1 MNYTDIRKTVVPHSV
16 KDVPIK
22 DEIER
27 EFIFFTVEFNNFR
40 DVAPSRANEVS
51 DKEILDRCECVLCL
65 PKSYTDDG
73 EETPLI
79 ISCHG
84 AGNVVSAERNIVG
97 GVQRVLNCVDAGYA
111 VMDICGTAPHGLS
124 VACPEHIFALYKA
137 YRYVTRKF
145 NVSKEILITG
155 ASMGGH
161 TAMNFANTF
170 PSLVKA
176 IGIFYPRL
184 NIDGVTVD
192 GHYCIGTFDKTTPNA
207 VTGISTKQRTAA
219 FYRFPDE
226 NTWCEENTVGF
237 NPYKSH
243 SFINKD
249 GERCVIPPCPV
260 KIWQGTAD
268 QTVDP
273 VMVEEFF
280 RSIRR
285 AGCYAELHMIE
296 GIAHKTT
303 PAMQKELLIW
313 FNRFI

>member
-1 MNYTDIRKTVVPHSV
+1 MNYTEIRKTIVPHSA

-22 DEIER
+22 DAEPR
-27 EFIFFTVEFNNFR
+27 EFIFFTVEFNNYR
-40 DVAPSRANEVS
+40 DVSGSRANEVT
-51 DKEILDRCECVLCL
+51 DKEVMDRCECVLCL
-65 PKSYTDDG
+65 PDSYTEDG
-73 EETPLI
+73 DETPLI

-84 AGNVVSAERNIVG
+84 AGSLVSEARNNVG
-97 GVQRVLNCVDAGYA
+97 GVYRVLNCVDAGYA
-111 VMDICGTAPHGLS
+111 VLDICGSAAHGLS

-137 YRYVTRKF
+137 YRYVTKHF
-145 NVSKEILITG
+145 NVSKEILLTG

-184 NIDGVTVD
+184 NIDGATVN

-226 NTWCEENTVGF
+226 NTWCEENTAGF
-237 NPYKSH
+237 NPYRSH
-243 SFINKD
+243 SFVGED
-249 GERCVIPPCPV
+249 GLRCVIPPCPV
-260 KIWQGTAD
+260 KIWQGSAD
-268 QTVDP
+268 VTVDP
-273 VMVEEFF
+273 IMVEEYV

-285 AGCYAELHMIE
+285 AGCYVELHLID
-296 GIAHKTT
+296 GVGHKTT
-303 PAMQKELLIW
+303 QAMKDELLMW
-313 FNRFI
+313 FKRFT